1 ELAAVNMGLTIK
13 EAIDRVR
20 GLTRNVETIHNIFVV
35 DNENRLVGILP
46 LDKFILAGPDEMV
59 ANIMDKAEICATTNI
74 DQEEV
79 ANIFKKYNL
88 VTLPVVDEA
97 RRLMGRITIDD
108 VVDVI
113 EEEASEDIMRMAG
126 MDAEELI
133 YESKALKASKLR
145 VPWLLTNLLGGL
157 ATGYL
162 LWLFKVTL
170 KDVLALVT
178 FIPVITG
185 MGGNVGIQSSSLM
198 VRGLATGH
206 VDLLNLKKILLKE
219 FKVGVILGTICGSG
233 AGITALLWHK
243 NPMIGIV
250 VGVSMITAMT
260 VAASM
265 GTLIPA
271 FFKLIKVDPA
281 IASGPFVTTAN
292 DITGI
297 LIYLGTATL
306 FLKFFYNFH
315 A

>member
-1 ELAAVNMGLTIK
+1 
-13 EAIDRVR
+13 
-20 GLTRNVETIHNIFVV
+20 
-35 DNENRLVGILP
+35 
-46 LDKFILAGPDEMV
+46 
-59 ANIMDKAEICATTNI
+59 
-74 DQEEV
+74 
-79 ANIFKKYNL
+79 L

-97 RRLMGRITIDD
+97 KRLMGQITIDD

-126 MDAEELI
+126 MGAEELI
-133 YESKALKASKLR
+133 YESKAFKASRLR

-157 ATGYL
+157 VTGYF
-162 LWLFKVTL
+162 LWIFKVTL
-170 KDVLALVT
+170 EYILALVT

-198 VRGLATGH
+198 IRGLATGH
-206 VDLLNLKKILLKE
+206 IDLFNLKKILLKE
-219 FKVGVILGTICGSG
+219 FKVGVILGTICGTG
-233 AGITALLWHK
+233 AGIAATLWHGD
-243 NPMIGIV
+243 PMIGV
-250 VGVSMITAMT
+250 VVTISMIIAMM
-260 VAASM
+260 VASTI

-281 IASGPFVTTAN
+281 IASGPFVTTLN

-306 FLKFFYNFH
+306 FLKFFINFH